1 VRLLIVHVDSFACTI
16 TEKGRSPVIEAPS
29 TATTRIHDGLLVLT
43 SVEKGDESDAAGV
56 VARTAEE
63 IASLA
68 GQLKVEQ
75 VMLLPFAHLF
85 AQLAPPGEALAL
97 IDSGSR
103 GIAGSEPHGRAS
115 AIRLVPHV
123 GHAGE
128 GPSTLAR
135 SADGE
140 AGLVCQFLLPRAWP
154 FSSGRGGACP
164 LPPRARV
171 ESCAAGDTPPPYR
184 NDATGAM
191 AISIRSDH

>member
-1 VRLLIVHVDSFACTI
+1 LLIVHVDSFACTI

-97 IDSGSR
+97 IDR
-103 GIAGSEPHGRAS
+103 VAAE
-115 AIRLVPHV
+115 L
-123 GHAGE
+123 
-128 GPSTLAR
+128 
-135 SADGE
+135 
-140 AGLVCQFLLPRAWP
+140 
-154 FSSGRGGACP
+154 
-164 LPPRARV
+164 RARNLTV
-171 ESCAAGDTPPPYR
+171 ERPPFGWFHTWDMQAKGHPLSR
-184 NDATGAM
+184 VARTVRPA
-191 AISIRSDH
+191 